1 VDGLNTF
8 ANSPF
13 MREIP
18 VASKRKA
25 LEPQEKVHAT
35 TLISC
40 SPPYMTLFGE
50 GIRKS
55 ANIAKGN
62 ANMTDFETELQSALR
77 RGVPGQ
83 LGAVVDAMWLEPERL
98 HGPEWSYR
106 NTDGKVGGLIL
117 GYRNGRGIGST
128 DNRHVLTVA
137 GSRGGKGVSLIVP
150 NLLMYDGSVLAIDPK
165 GELAR
170 ITARARRQ
178 KGQKVVV
185 LDPFGESGIASGS
198 FNPLDE
204 LDPAGKNVKDDAA
217 LIADALI
224 IGNEREPHW
233 TDSSRILI
241 KSLILFTLTLP
252 VEDRHLITVWRLL
265 SGTHHTVVDVA
276 RRSEC
281 SKRAALFKLLQGCT
295 GVFDDAVAGAGSNF
309 AQMADRELASVFS
322 TALTQLEFLDSN
334 AMAAVLEKSDI
345 NLSELKSAKATLYL
359 CLPATRMGT
368 HARWLRVII
377 NLALVAFERTKVKLD
392 IPVLLVLDEFPVLG
406 HMKSVETAA
415 GLMAGFGVKM
425 WVVLQDLT
433 QIKRLYRE
441 SWETFIGNAG
451 VMTFWSNSDKTTLDY
466 ISDKLGQTGVRLEH
480 RNETTMHQRL
490 GGATGAR
497 EELRVQRL
505 AAAHELE
512 EMLERGKRRL
522 LVKAAGQSPII
533 LQRILYYKDAPFAGL
548 WDE

>member
-1 VDGLNTF
+1 LRSIDEDLG
-8 ANSPF
+8 
-13 MREIP
+13 M
-18 VASKRKA
+18 
-25 LEPQEKVHAT
+25 
-35 TLISC
+35 
-40 SPPYMTLFGE
+40 
-50 GIRKS
+50 
-55 ANIAKGN
+55 N
-62 ANMTDFETELQSALR
+62 AFENELQTALR

-98 HGPEWSYR
+98 HGLEWSYR

-117 GYRNGRGIGST
+117 GYRNGRGVGST

-241 KSLILFTLTLP
+241 KALILFTLTLP
-252 VEDRHLITVWRLL
+252 DEERHLITVWRLL
-265 SGTHHTVVDVA
+265 SGTHAAVVDVA
-276 RRSEC
+276 RRAEC

-345 NLSELKSAKATLYL
+345 KLSELKSAKATLYL
-359 CLPATRMGT
+359 CLPATRMST

-392 IPVLLVLDEFPVLG
+392 VPVLLALDEFPVLG

-480 RNETTMHQRL
+480 RNDTTMHQRL
-490 GGATGAR
+490 GGAAGAR

-533 LQRILYYKDAPFAGL
+533 LQRILYYEDTPFAGL
-548 WDE
+548 WDV

>member
-1 VDGLNTF
+1 MN
-8 ANSPF
+8 
-13 MREIP
+13 
-18 VASKRKA
+18 
-25 LEPQEKVHAT
+25 
-35 TLISC
+35 
-40 SPPYMTLFGE
+40 
-50 GIRKS
+50 
-55 ANIAKGN
+55 
-62 ANMTDFETELQSALR
+62 DFEADLQTALR
-77 RGVPGQ
+77 RGVSGQ
-83 LGAVVDAMWLEPERL
+83 VGGVVDAMWLEPERL
-98 HGPEWSYR
+98 TGPEWSYR
-106 NTDGKVGGLIL
+106 IAGDKVGGLVL
-117 GYRNGRGIGST
+117 GYRNGRGIGSV

-170 ITARARRQ
+170 ITSRARRQ

-185 LDPFGESGIASGS
+185 LDPFGESGLASGC
-198 FNPLDE
+198 FNPMDE
-204 LDPAGKNVKDDAA
+204 LDPAGKHVKDDAA

-241 KSLILFTLTLP
+241 KALILFALNM
-252 VEDRHLITVWRLL
+252 EDKRDRNLITVWRLL
-265 SGTHHTVVDVA
+265 TGTHPAVVHVA
-276 RRSEC
+276 KGAEI

-295 GVFDDAVAGAGSNF
+295 GVFDDAVAAAGSNF
-309 AQMADRELASVFS
+309 AQMAERELASVFS

-334 AMAAVLEKSDI
+334 AMAAVLERSDLK
-345 NLSELKSAKATLYL
+345 LSELKSEKATVYL

-377 NLALVAFERTKVKLD
+377 NLALVAFERTKNKVD

-406 HMKSVETAA
+406 HMKSVEVAA
-415 GLMAGFGVKM
+415 GLMAGFGVKL

-480 RNETTMHQRL
+480 RNDTTMHQRL
-490 GGATGAR
+490 SGATGSR

-522 LVKAAGQSPII
+522 LVKAAGQSPVI
-533 LQRILYYKDAPFAGL
+533 LQRIHYYEDAPFAGL
-548 WDE
+548 WDA

>member
-1 VDGLNTF
+1 MNTF
-8 ANSPF
+8 EN
-13 MREIP
+13 
-18 VASKRKA
+18 
-25 LEPQEKVHAT
+25 
-35 TLISC
+35 
-40 SPPYMTLFGE
+40 
-50 GIRKS
+50 
-55 ANIAKGN
+55 
-62 ANMTDFETELQSALR
+62 ELQTALR

-83 LGAVVDAMWLEPERL
+83 LGGVVDAMWLEPERL
-98 HGPEWSYR
+98 HGPEWNYR
-106 NTDGKVGGLIL
+106 NSDGKVGGLIL
-117 GYRNGRGIGST
+117 GYRNGRGIGSN

-170 ITARARRQ
+170 ITSRARRE

-185 LDPFGESGIASGS
+185 LDPFGESGLASGS
-198 FNPLDE
+198 FNPMDE

-233 TDSSRILI
+233 TDSSRILV
-241 KSLILFTLTLP
+241 KALILFALNM
-252 VEDRHLITVWRLL
+252 EDKRDRNLITVWRLL
-265 SGTHHTVVDVA
+265 SGAHPAVVHVSKGA
-276 RRSEC
+276 NI
-281 SKRAALFKLLQGCT
+281 SKRDALFKLMQGCT
-295 GVFDDAVAGAGSNF
+295 GVFDDAVAAAGSNF

-334 AMAAVLEKSDI
+334 AMAAVLEQSDLK
-345 NLSELKSAKATLYL
+345 LSELKSQKATLYL

-377 NLALVAFERTKVKLD
+377 NLALVAFERTKVKVD
-392 IPVLLVLDEFPVLG
+392 IPVLIVLDEFPVLG
-406 HMKSVETAA
+406 HMKSIEVAA
-415 GLMAGFGVKM
+415 GLMAGFGVKL

-433 QIKRLYRE
+433 QIKRLYKE

-466 ISDKLGQTGVRLEH
+466 VSDKLGQTGVRLEH
-480 RNETTMHQRL
+480 RNDTTMHQRL
-490 GGATGAR
+490 SGASGAR

-512 EMLERGKRRL
+512 EMLERGKRRV

-533 LQRILYYKDAPFAGL
+533 LQRIHYYEDAPFAGL
-548 WDE
+548 WDI